1 MKLNSK
7 NLVLNLLGTDA
18 NIQINKKILLI
29 LKLEEAFFLSYLID
43 QYKYFE
49 REGKLRED
57 GSFYTSNM
65 DIALYTTFN
74 NSQIARVKKAGL
86 EKNLF
91 RISLEDSRTKSYYYL
106 NFDKI
111 LEMIG
116 TEKSNMELAYKS
128 RFDSEKID
136 IEINNLEDIENL
148 KKFTFNELR
157 FYCKEN
163 KIKYSGNDKK
173 DNLIKK
179 IIESKNPNLF
189 EKAHFSTVN
198 DISFTSEQENHSLT
212 KNEKLSNGV
221 SDISLT
227 VSEKSITNQEQ
238 INQEQNTCHVHEN
251 GKNEKDKEIENLF
264 HEFGINYTDT
274 NEASCLLIL
283 NEFNG
288 NKILLE
294 KYLINIHKQL
304 ERLTNIKNLAALF
317 SKKLKE
323 IDYSLINKIK
333 NESKD
338 EAEKILKEQ
347 KKINDE
353 KKIIENNNKMDKV
366 INSFLKLDKEVQ
378 KNVVNIAEQSYLKEV
393 PNINVDLLGIYKKNT
408 YRVYLKMIYF
418 KLLEVIKSENIK
430 IGEVIWKYYVL
441 LYQYLKIIL
450 GMENEL
456 EKKAILLEQ
465 KESLKIEKEN

>member
-1 MKLNSK
+1 MKLDSK

-18 NIQINKKILLI
+18 NIQINKKILLT

-74 NSQIARVKKAGL
+74 NSQIARVKKSGVEKGL
-86 EKNLF
+86 FK
-91 RISLEDSRTKSYYYL
+91 ISLEDSRTKSYYYL

-136 IEINNLEDIENL
+136 LEINNLEDIENL

-173 DNLIKK
+173 DDLIKK
-179 IIESKNPNLF
+179 IIEFKNPELL

-198 DISFTSEQENHSLT
+198 DISFTSEQKNRSLT
-212 KNEKLSNGV
+212 KNGKLEDGV

-238 INQEQNTCHVHEN
+238 INQEQNTCHVHE
-251 GKNEKDKEIENLF
+251 KNKKDEKIESIF
-264 HEFGINYTDT
+264 HELGINYTDT

-283 NEFNG
+283 NEFED

-294 KYLINIHKQL
+294 KYLLIIHKQL
-304 ERLTNIKNLAALF
+304 EKLTNIKNLAALF

-333 NESKD
+333 KENKD
-338 EAEKILKEQ
+338 NIEKILEEQ
-347 KKINDE
+347 KKIKDE
-353 KKIIENNNKMDKV
+353 ERRIENSICMDKIIDN
-366 INSFLKLDKEVQ
+366 FLSLDKEIQ
-378 KNVVNIAEQSYLKEV
+378 ENVVNLAEQKFLKEN
-393 PNINVDLLGIYKKNT
+393 PQTNLDMFKAIKKRS
-408 YRVYLKMIYF
+408 YRSHLRMIYS
-418 KLLEVIKSENIK
+418 KLLEIIKDENIK
-430 IGEVIWKYYVL
+430 IGEVI
-441 LYQYLKIIL
+441 
-450 GMENEL
+450 
-456 EKKAILLEQ
+456 
-465 KESLKIEKEN
+465 

>member
-179 IIESKNPNLF
+179 IIENKNPNLF
-189 EKAHFSTVN
+189 EKVHFSTVN
-198 DISFTSEQENHSLT
+198 DISFTSEQKNRSLT
-212 KNEKLSNGV
+212 KNGKLKDGV

-238 INQEQNTCHVHEN
+238 INQKQNTCHVHEN
-251 GKNEKDKEIENLF
+251 GKNKKDKEIEKLF

-283 NEFNG
+283 NEFDG

-294 KYLINIHKQL
+294 KYLRNIHKQL

-323 IDYSLINKIK
+323 IDYSLVNKIK
-333 NESKD
+333 KENKD
-338 EAEKILKEQ
+338 NIEKILENQ
-347 KKINDE
+347 KKIKDE
-353 KKIIENNNKMDKV
+353 KRIIENTINMDR
-366 INSFLKLDKEVQ
+366 IIDNFLSLDKEIQ
-378 KNVVNIAEQSYLKEV
+378 ENVVNLAEQKFLKEN
-393 PNINVDLLGIYKKNT
+393 PQTNLDMFKAIKKSS
-408 YRVYLKMIYF
+408 YRSHLRMIYS
-418 KLLEVIKSENIK
+418 KLLEIIKRENI
-430 IGEVIWKYYVL
+430 IRI
-441 LYQYLKIIL
+441 
-450 GMENEL
+450 
-456 EKKAILLEQ
+456 
-465 KESLKIEKEN
+465 SD

>member
-1 MKLNSK
+1 MKLDSK

-179 IIESKNPNLF
+179 IIENKNPNLF
-189 EKAHFSTVN
+189 EKVHFSTVN
-198 DISFTSEQENHSLT
+198 DISFTSEQKNRSLT
-212 KNEKLSNGV
+212 KNGKLKDGV

-251 GKNEKDKEIENLF
+251 GKNKKDKEIEKLF

-283 NEFNG
+283 NEFDG

-294 KYLINIHKQL
+294 KYLRNIHKQL

-323 IDYSLINKIK
+323 IDYSLVNKIK
-333 NESKD
+333 NEKIN

-347 KKINDE
+347 RKIND
-353 KKIIENNNKMDKV
+353 KKKVIENNNKMDKV
-366 INSFLKLDKEVQ
+366 INSFLNLDKEIQ
-378 KNVVNIAEQSYLKEV
+378 KDIVDIAEKNYLKEV
-393 PNINVDLLGIYKKNT
+393 PNINADLLQIYRKNT
-408 YRVYLKMIYF
+408 YKVYLKMIYF
-418 KLLEVIKSENIK
+418 KLLEVIKSKNIK
-430 IGEVIWKYYVL
+430 IGEVI
-441 LYQYLKIIL
+441 
-450 GMENEL
+450 
-456 EKKAILLEQ
+456 
-465 KESLKIEKEN
+465 

>member
-1 MKLNSK
+1 MKLDSK

-18 NIQINKKILLI
+18 NIQINKKILLT

-74 NSQIARVKKAGL
+74 NSQITRVKKAGL
-86 EKNLF
+86 EKDLF

-128 RFDSEKID
+128 RFDSEKIN

-179 IIESKNPNLF
+179 IIENKNPNLIT
-189 EKAHFSTVN
+189 KNHFSTVN
-198 DISFTSEQENHSLT
+198 DTSFTSEQKNRSLT
-212 KNEKLSNGV
+212 KNGNLNNGV

-251 GKNEKDKEIENLF
+251 EKSKREKDIEIEKIF
-264 HEFGINYTDT
+264 HELGINYTDT

-283 NEFNG
+283 NEFDG

-294 KYLINIHKQL
+294 KYLRNIHKQL

-323 IDYSLINKIK
+323 IDYSLVNKIK
-333 NESKD
+333 NENINK
-338 EAEKILKEQ
+338 AEKILKEQ

-353 KKIIENNNKMDKV
+353 KKVIENNNKMDKV
-366 INSFLKLDKEVQ
+366 INSFLNLDKETQ
-378 KNVVNIAEQSYLKEV
+378 KDIVNMAEKNYLQEV
-393 PNINVDLLGIYKKNT
+393 PNINADLLQIYRKNS

-418 KLLEVIKSENIK
+418 KLLDI
-430 IGEVIWKYYVL
+430 
-441 LYQYLKIIL
+441 LKIKYPKIL
-450 GMENEL
+450 KVGE
-456 EKKAILLEQ
+456 I
-465 KESLKIEKEN
+465 S

>member
-1 MKLNSK
+1 MKLDSK

-18 NIQINKKILLI
+18 NIQINKKILLT

-74 NSQIARVKKAGL
+74 NSQIARVKKSGVEKGL
-86 EKNLF
+86 FK
-91 RISLEDSRTKSYYYL
+91 ISLEDSRTKSYYYL

-136 IEINNLEDIENL
+136 LEINNLEDIENL

-179 IIESKNPNLF
+179 IIENKNPNLIS
-189 EKAHFSTVN
+189 KSHFSTVN
-198 DISFTSEQENHSLT
+198 DISFTGEQKNRSLT
-212 KNEKLSNGV
+212 KNGKLEDGV

-238 INQEQNTCHVHEN
+238 INQEQNTCHVHE
-251 GKNEKDKEIENLF
+251 KNKKDEKIESIF
-264 HEFGINYTDT
+264 HELGINYTDT

-283 NEFNG
+283 NEFED

-294 KYLINIHKQL
+294 KYLLIIHKQL
-304 ERLTNIKNLAALF
+304 EKLTNIKNLAALF

-333 NESKD
+333 KENKD
-338 EAEKILKEQ
+338 NIEKILEEQ
-347 KKINDE
+347 KKIKDE
-353 KKIIENNNKMDKV
+353 ERRIENSICMDKIIDN
-366 INSFLKLDKEVQ
+366 FLSLDKEIQ
-378 KNVVNIAEQSYLKEV
+378 ENVVNLAEQKFLKEN
-393 PNINVDLLGIYKKNT
+393 PQTNLDMFKAIKKRS
-408 YRVYLKMIYF
+408 YRSHLRMIYS
-418 KLLEVIKSENIK
+418 KLLEIIKDENIK
-430 IGEVIWKYYVL
+430 IGEVI
-441 LYQYLKIIL
+441 
-450 GMENEL
+450 
-456 EKKAILLEQ
+456 
-465 KESLKIEKEN
+465 

>member
-136 IEINNLEDIENL
+136 VEINNLEDIENL

-157 FYCKEN
+157 FYCKVN

-179 IIESKNPNLF
+179 IIENKNPNLF

-198 DISFTSEQENHSLT
+198 DISFTSEQKNRSLT
-212 KNEKLSNGV
+212 KNGKLKDGV

-251 GKNEKDKEIENLF
+251 GKNKKDKEIEKLF

-283 NEFNG
+283 NEFDG

-294 KYLINIHKQL
+294 KYLRNIHKQL

-323 IDYSLINKIK
+323 IDYSLINQIK
-333 NESKD
+333 NKNKNELERIQKD
-338 EAEKILKEQ
+338 EEI
-347 KKINDE
+347 IISE
-353 KKIIENNNKMDKV
+353 KKIRENTEKQNKFVDE
-366 INSFLKLDKEVQ
+366 FLKLDKNTQE
-378 KNVVNIAEQSYLKEV
+378 NIIDLAEQNYLKENSEI
-393 PNINVDLLGIYKKNT
+393 NIEMLKAIKKNT
-408 YRVYLKMIYF
+408 YRTYLKMIYS
-418 KLLEVIKSENIK
+418 KLLEIIK
-430 IGEVIWKYYVL
+430 IKNLKVGEIV
-441 LYQYLKIIL
+441 
-450 GMENEL
+450 
-456 EKKAILLEQ
+456 
-465 KESLKIEKEN
+465 

>member
-1 MKLNSK
+1 MKLDSK

-18 NIQINKKILLI
+18 NIQINKKILLT

-74 NSQIARVKKAGL
+74 NSQIARVKKSGVEKGL
-86 EKNLF
+86 FK
-91 RISLEDSRTKSYYYL
+91 ISLEDSRTKSYYYL

-136 IEINNLEDIENL
+136 LEINNLEDIENL

-179 IIESKNPNLF
+179 IIENKNPNLIS
-189 EKAHFSTVN
+189 KSHFSTVN
-198 DISFTSEQENHSLT
+198 DISFTGEQKNRSLT
-212 KNEKLSNGV
+212 KNGKLEDGV

-238 INQEQNTCHVHEN
+238 INQEQNTCHVHE
-251 GKNEKDKEIENLF
+251 KNKKDEKIERIF
-264 HEFGINYTDT
+264 HELGINYTDT

-283 NEFNG
+283 NEFED

-294 KYLINIHKQL
+294 KYLLIIHKQL
-304 ERLTNIKNLAALF
+304 EKLTNIKNLAALF

-333 NESKD
+333 KENKD
-338 EAEKILKEQ
+338 NIEKILEEQ
-347 KKINDE
+347 KKIKDE
-353 KKIIENNNKMDKV
+353 ERRIENSICMDKIIDN
-366 INSFLKLDKEVQ
+366 FLSLDKEIQ
-378 KNVVNIAEQSYLKEV
+378 ENVVNLAEQKFLKEN
-393 PNINVDLLGIYKKNT
+393 PQTNLDMFKAIKKRS
-408 YRVYLKMIYF
+408 YRSHLRMIYS
-418 KLLEVIKSENIK
+418 KLLEIIKDENIK
-430 IGEVIWKYYVL
+430 IGEVI
-441 LYQYLKIIL
+441 
-450 GMENEL
+450 
-456 EKKAILLEQ
+456 
-465 KESLKIEKEN
+465 

>member
-1 MKLNSK
+1 MKLDSK

-18 NIQINKKILLI
+18 NIQINKKVLLT

-49 REGKLRED
+49 REGKLRQD

-86 EKNLF
+86 EKQLF

-128 RFDSEKID
+128 RFDSEKIE
-136 IEINNLEDIENL
+136 IEVNNVEDIDNF

-173 DNLIKK
+173 GDLIKK
-179 IIESKNPNLF
+179 IIEFKNPELL
-189 EKAHFSTVN
+189 EKAHFSAVN
-198 DISFTSEQENHSLT
+198 DISFTSEQKNRSLT
-212 KNEKLSNGV
+212 KNVKLEDGV

-227 VSEKSITNQEQ
+227 VSEKFITNQEQ
-238 INQEQNTCHVHEN
+238 INQEQNTCHVHE
-251 GKNEKDKEIENLF
+251 KNKKDEKIENIF
-264 HEFGINYTDT
+264 HELGINYTDT

-283 NEFNG
+283 NEFEG

-294 KYLINIHKQL
+294 KYLLIIYKQL

-333 NESKD
+333 KENKNNI
-338 EAEKILKEQ
+338 EKTLENQ
-347 KKINDE
+347 KKIKDE
-353 KKIIENNNKMDKV
+353 ERSIENTNNMDKIIDN
-366 INSFLKLDKEVQ
+366 FLSLDKEIQ
-378 KNVVNIAEQSYLKEV
+378 ENVVNLAEQNYLKENSV
-393 PNINVDLLGIYKKNT
+393 INIDMLKAIKKNT
-408 YRVYLKMIYF
+408 YRTYLKMIYF
-418 KLLEVIKSENIK
+418 KLLEIIKKNNLK
-430 IGEVIWKYYVL
+430 VGET
-441 LYQYLKIIL
+441 
-450 GMENEL
+450 
-456 EKKAILLEQ
+456 A
-465 KESLKIEKEN
+465 

>member
-1 MKLNSK
+1 MKLDSK

-74 NSQIARVKKAGL
+74 NSQIARVKKSGV
-86 EKNLF
+86 EKELF
-91 RISLEDSRTKSYYYL
+91 KISLEDSRTKSYYYL

-128 RFDSEKID
+128 RFDSEKIEL
-136 IEINNLEDIENL
+136 EINNLDDIENL

-189 EKAHFSTVN
+189 EKVHFSTVN
-198 DISFTSEQENHSLT
+198 DISFTSEQKNRSLT
-212 KNEKLSNGV
+212 KNGKMEDGV

-238 INQEQNTCHVHEN
+238 INQEQNTCHVHE
-251 GKNEKDKEIENLF
+251 KNKKDEKIESIF
-264 HEFGINYTDT
+264 HELGINYTDT

-283 NEFNG
+283 NEFED

-294 KYLINIHKQL
+294 KYLLIIHKKL
-304 ERLTNIKNLAALF
+304 KKLTNIKNLAALF

-333 NESKD
+333 KENKD
-338 EAEKILKEQ
+338 NIEKILEEQ
-347 KKINDE
+347 KKIKDE
-353 KKIIENNNKMDKV
+353 ERRIENSICMDKIIDN
-366 INSFLKLDKEVQ
+366 FLSLDKEIQ
-378 KNVVNIAEQSYLKEV
+378 ENVVNLAEQKFLKEN
-393 PNINVDLLGIYKKNT
+393 PQTNLDMFKAIKKRS
-408 YRVYLKMIYF
+408 YRSHLRMIYS
-418 KLLEVIKSENIK
+418 KLLEIIKDENIK
-430 IGEVIWKYYVL
+430 IGEVI
-441 LYQYLKIIL
+441 
-450 GMENEL
+450 
-456 EKKAILLEQ
+456 
-465 KESLKIEKEN
+465 

>member
-1 MKLNSK
+1 MKLDSK

-18 NIQINKKILLI
+18 NIQINKKILLT

-74 NSQIARVKKAGL
+74 NSQIARVKKSGVEKGL
-86 EKNLF
+86 FK
-91 RISLEDSRTKSYYYL
+91 ISLEDSRTKSYYYL

-136 IEINNLEDIENL
+136 LEINNLEDIENL

-173 DNLIKK
+173 GDLIKK
-179 IIESKNPNLF
+179 IIEFKNPELL
-189 EKAHFSTVN
+189 EKVHFSAVN
-198 DISFTSEQENHSLT
+198 DISFTSEQKNRSLT
-212 KNEKLSNGV
+212 KNGKLEDGV
-221 SDISLT
+221 SDILLT
-227 VSEKSITNQEQ
+227 VNEKSITNQEQ
-238 INQEQNTCHVHEN
+238 INQEQNTCHVHE
-251 GKNEKDKEIENLF
+251 KNKKDEKIENIF
-264 HEFGINYTDT
+264 HELGINYTDT

-283 NEFNG
+283 NEFEG

-294 KYLINIHKQL
+294 KYLLIIHKQL

-333 NESKD
+333 KENKNNI
-338 EAEKILKEQ
+338 EKTLEDQ
-347 KKINDE
+347 KKIKDE
-353 KKIIENNNKMDKV
+353 ERRIENTINMNKIIDNFLSLDKKIQE
-366 INSFLKLDKEVQ
+366 
-378 KNVVNIAEQSYLKEV
+378 NVVNLAEQNYLKENSV
-393 PNINVDLLGIYKKNT
+393 INIEMLKAIKKNT
-408 YRVYLKMIYF
+408 YRTYLKMIYF
-418 KLLEVIKSENIK
+418 KLIEIIKKNNIK
-430 IGEVIWKYYVL
+430 VGET
-441 LYQYLKIIL
+441 
-450 GMENEL
+450 
-456 EKKAILLEQ
+456 A
-465 KESLKIEKEN
+465 

>member
-1 MKLNSK
+1 MKLDSK

-18 NIQINKKILLI
+18 NIQINKKILLT

-74 NSQIARVKKAGL
+74 NSQIARVKKSGVEKGL
-86 EKNLF
+86 FK
-91 RISLEDSRTKSYYYL
+91 ISLEDSRTKSYYYL

-136 IEINNLEDIENL
+136 LEINNLEDIENL
-148 KKFTFNELR
+148 KKFAFNELR

-173 DNLIKK
+173 GDLIKK
-179 IIESKNPNLF
+179 IIEFKNPELL
-189 EKAHFSTVN
+189 EKAHFPAVN
-198 DISFTSEQENHSLT
+198 DISFTSEQKNRSLT
-212 KNEKLSNGV
+212 KNGKLEDGV

-238 INQEQNTCHVHEN
+238 INQEQNTCHVHE
-251 GKNEKDKEIENLF
+251 KNKKDEKIESIF
-264 HEFGINYTDT
+264 HELGINYTDT

-283 NEFNG
+283 NEFED

-294 KYLINIHKQL
+294 KYLLIIHKQL
-304 ERLTNIKNLAALF
+304 EKLTNIKNLAALF

-333 NESKD
+333 KENKD
-338 EAEKILKEQ
+338 NIEKILEEQ
-347 KKINDE
+347 KKIKDE
-353 KKIIENNNKMDKV
+353 ERRIENSICMDKIIDN
-366 INSFLKLDKEVQ
+366 FLSLDKEIQ
-378 KNVVNIAEQSYLKEV
+378 ENVVNLAEQKFLKEN
-393 PNINVDLLGIYKKNT
+393 PQANLDMFKAIKKRS
-408 YRVYLKMIYF
+408 YRSHLRMIYS
-418 KLLEVIKSENIK
+418 KLLEIIKDENIK
-430 IGEVIWKYYVL
+430 IGEVI
-441 LYQYLKIIL
+441 
-450 GMENEL
+450 
-456 EKKAILLEQ
+456 
-465 KESLKIEKEN
+465 

>member
-1 MKLNSK
+1 MKLDSK

-18 NIQINKKILLI
+18 NIQINKKVLLT

-49 REGKLRED
+49 REGKLRQD

-86 EKNLF
+86 EKQLF

-128 RFDSEKID
+128 RFDSEKIE
-136 IEINNLEDIENL
+136 IEMNNVEDIDNF

-173 DNLIKK
+173 GDLIKK
-179 IIESKNPNLF
+179 IIEFKNPELL
-189 EKAHFSTVN
+189 EKVHFSAVN
-198 DISFTSEQENHSLT
+198 DISFTSEQKNRSLT
-212 KNEKLSNGV
+212 KNAEFSGCV
-221 SDISLT
+221 SDITLT

-238 INQEQNTCHVHEN
+238 INQEKNTCHVHE
-251 GKNEKDKEIENLF
+251 KNKKDEKIESIF
-264 HEFGINYTDT
+264 HELGINYTDT

-283 NEFNG
+283 NEFEG

-294 KYLINIHKQL
+294 KYLLIIHKQL
-304 ERLTNIKNLAALF
+304 EKLTNIKNLAALF

-333 NESKD
+333 KENKD
-338 EAEKILKEQ
+338 NIEKILEEQ
-347 KKINDE
+347 KKIKDE
-353 KKIIENNNKMDKV
+353 ERRIENSICMDKIIDN
-366 INSFLKLDKEVQ
+366 FLSLDKEIQ
-378 KNVVNIAEQSYLKEV
+378 ENIVNLAEQKFLKENPKTNPDMFKV
-393 PNINVDLLGIYKKNT
+393 IKKSS
-408 YRVYLKMIYF
+408 YRSHLRMIYS
-418 KLLEVIKSENIK
+418 KLLEIIKDENIK
-430 IGEVIWKYYVL
+430 IGEVI
-441 LYQYLKIIL
+441 
-450 GMENEL
+450 
-456 EKKAILLEQ
+456 
-465 KESLKIEKEN
+465 

>member
-1 MKLNSK
+1 MKLDSK

-18 NIQINKKILLI
+18 NIQINKKILLT

-74 NSQIARVKKAGL
+74 NSQIARVKKSGVEKGL
-86 EKNLF
+86 FK
-91 RISLEDSRTKSYYYL
+91 ISLEDSRTKSYYYL

-128 RFDSEKID
+128 RFDSEKIEL
-136 IEINNLEDIENL
+136 EINNLDDIENL

-173 DNLIKK
+173 GDLIKK
-179 IIESKNPNLF
+179 IIEFKNPELL
-189 EKAHFSTVN
+189 EKAHFSAVN
-198 DISFTSEQENHSLT
+198 DISFTSEQKNRSLT
-212 KNEKLSNGV
+212 KNRKLEDGV

-238 INQEQNTCHVHEN
+238 INQEQNTCHVHE
-251 GKNEKDKEIENLF
+251 KNKKDEKIESIF
-264 HEFGINYTDT
+264 HELGINYTDT

-283 NEFNG
+283 NEFED

-294 KYLINIHKQL
+294 KYLLIIHKQL
-304 ERLTNIKNLAALF
+304 EKLTNIKNLAALF

-333 NESKD
+333 KENKD
-338 EAEKILKEQ
+338 NIEKILEEQ
-347 KKINDE
+347 KKIKDE
-353 KKIIENNNKMDKV
+353 ERRIENSICMDKIIDN
-366 INSFLKLDKEVQ
+366 FLSLDKEIQ
-378 KNVVNIAEQSYLKEV
+378 ENVVNLAEQKFLKEN
-393 PNINVDLLGIYKKNT
+393 PQTNLDMFKAIKKRS
-408 YRVYLKMIYF
+408 YRSHLRMIYS
-418 KLLEVIKSENIK
+418 KLLEIIKDENIK
-430 IGEVIWKYYVL
+430 IGE
-441 LYQYLKIIL
+441 
-450 GMENEL
+450 
-456 EKKAILLEQ
+456 AI
-465 KESLKIEKEN
+465 

>member
-1 MKLNSK
+1 MKLDSK

-18 NIQINKKILLI
+18 NIQINKKVLLT

-49 REGKLRED
+49 REGKLRQD

-86 EKNLF
+86 EKQLF

-136 IEINNLEDIENL
+136 VEINNLEDIENL

-173 DNLIKK
+173 INLIKK
-179 IIESKNPNLF
+179 IIESKNLNLF
-189 EKAHFSTVN
+189 EKVHFSTVN
-198 DISFTSEQENHSLT
+198 DISFTSEQENRSLT
-212 KNEKLSNGV
+212 KNGKLSNGV

-238 INQEQNTCHVHEN
+238 INQEQNTCHVHE
-251 GKNEKDKEIENLF
+251 KNKKDEKIESIF
-264 HEFGINYTDT
+264 HELGINYTDT

-283 NEFNG
+283 NEFEG

-294 KYLINIHKQL
+294 KYLLIIHKQL
-304 ERLTNIKNLAALF
+304 EKLTNIKNLAALF

-333 NESKD
+333 KENKD
-338 EAEKILKEQ
+338 NIEKILEEQ
-347 KKINDE
+347 KKIKDE
-353 KKIIENNNKMDKV
+353 ERRIENSICMDKIIDN
-366 INSFLKLDKEVQ
+366 FLSLDKEIQ
-378 KNVVNIAEQSYLKEV
+378 ENIVNLAEQKFLKENPKTNPDMFKV
-393 PNINVDLLGIYKKNT
+393 IKKSS
-408 YRVYLKMIYF
+408 YRSHLRMIYS
-418 KLLEVIKSENIK
+418 KLLEIIKDENIK
-430 IGEVIWKYYVL
+430 IGEVI
-441 LYQYLKIIL
+441 
-450 GMENEL
+450 
-456 EKKAILLEQ
+456 
-465 KESLKIEKEN
+465 

>member
-1 MKLNSK
+1 MKLDSK

-18 NIQINKKILLI
+18 NIQINKKILLT

-74 NSQIARVKKAGL
+74 NSQIARVKKSGVEKGL
-86 EKNLF
+86 FK
-91 RISLEDSRTKSYYYL
+91 ISLEDSRTKSYYYL

-136 IEINNLEDIENL
+136 LEINNLEDIENL

-179 IIESKNPNLF
+179 IIENKNPNLISR
-189 EKAHFSTVN
+189 AHFSTVN
-198 DISFTSEQENHSLT
+198 DISFTSEQKNRSLT
-212 KNEKLSNGV
+212 KNGKLEDGV
-221 SDISLT
+221 SDILLT

-238 INQEQNTCHVHEN
+238 INQEQNTCHVHE
-251 GKNEKDKEIENLF
+251 KNKKDEKIENIF
-264 HEFGINYTDT
+264 HELGINYTDT

-283 NEFNG
+283 NEFEG

-294 KYLINIHKQL
+294 KYLLIIHKQL
-304 ERLTNIKNLAALF
+304 ERLTGGYIMQVKDMLDR
-317 SKKLKE
+317 LK
-323 IDYSLINKIK
+323 
-333 NESKD
+333 
-338 EAEKILKEQ
+338 
-347 KKINDE
+347 
-353 KKIIENNNKMDKV
+353 V
-366 INSFLKLDKEVQ
+366 
-378 KNVVNIAEQSYLKEV
+378 
-393 PNINVDLLGIYKKNT
+393 
-408 YRVYLKMIYF
+408 
-418 KLLEVIKSENIK
+418 
-430 IGEVIWKYYVL
+430 
-441 LYQYLKIIL
+441 
-450 GMENEL
+450 
-456 EKKAILLEQ
+456 
-465 KESLKIEKEN
+465 IEKEMGEKESMSEYWMDEEHQDFEKAAGYEVEADVLYREVYELSDRIANAIVIITGGQVDKVTARMMLANKREDIERILNKFFSSASFSFK

>member
-1 MKLNSK
+1 MKLDSK

-18 NIQINKKILLI
+18 NIQINKKILLT

-74 NSQIARVKKAGL
+74 NSQIARVKKSGV
-86 EKNLF
+86 EKELF
-91 RISLEDSRTKSYYYL
+91 KISLEDSRTKSYYYL

-128 RFDSEKID
+128 RFDSEKIEL
-136 IEINNLEDIENL
+136 EINNLDDIENL

-173 DNLIKK
+173 GDLIKK
-179 IIESKNPNLF
+179 IIEFKNPELL

-198 DISFTSEQENHSLT
+198 DISFTSEQKNRSLT
-212 KNEKLSNGV
+212 KNGKLEDGV

-238 INQEQNTCHVHEN
+238 INQEQNTCHVHE
-251 GKNEKDKEIENLF
+251 KNKKDEKIESIF
-264 HEFGINYTDT
+264 HELGINYTDT

-283 NEFNG
+283 NEFEG

-294 KYLINIHKQL
+294 KYLLIIHKQL
-304 ERLTNIKNLAALF
+304 EKLTNIKNLAALF

-333 NESKD
+333 KENKD
-338 EAEKILKEQ
+338 NIEKILEEQ
-347 KKINDE
+347 KKIKDE
-353 KKIIENNNKMDKV
+353 ERRIENSICMDKIIDN
-366 INSFLKLDKEVQ
+366 FLSLDKEIQ
-378 KNVVNIAEQSYLKEV
+378 ENVVNLAEQKFLKEN
-393 PNINVDLLGIYKKNT
+393 PQTNLDMFKAIKKRS
-408 YRVYLKMIYF
+408 YRSHLRMIYS
-418 KLLEVIKSENIK
+418 KLLEIIKDENIK
-430 IGEVIWKYYVL
+430 IGEVI
-441 LYQYLKIIL
+441 
-450 GMENEL
+450 
-456 EKKAILLEQ
+456 
-465 KESLKIEKEN
+465 

>member
-1 MKLNSK
+1 MKLDSK

-18 NIQINKKILLI
+18 NIQINKKILLT

-74 NSQIARVKKAGL
+74 NSQIARVKKSGVEKGL
-86 EKNLF
+86 FK
-91 RISLEDSRTKSYYYL
+91 ISLEDSRTKSYYYL

-136 IEINNLEDIENL
+136 LEINNLEDIENL

-173 DNLIKK
+173 NNLIKK
-179 IIESKNPNLF
+179 IIENKNPNLIS
-189 EKAHFSTVN
+189 KAHFSTVN
-198 DISFTSEQENHSLT
+198 DISFTSEQKNRSLT
-212 KNEKLSNGV
+212 KNAEFSSCV
-221 SDISLT
+221 SDITLT
-227 VSEKSITNQEQ
+227 VSEKSITNQDKN
-238 INQEQNTCHVHEN
+238 NQEKISCHVHEN
-251 GKNEKDKEIENLF
+251 VKNKKDKKIENLF
-264 HEFGINYTDT
+264 HEFGINFTDT

-283 NEFNG
+283 NEFEG

-294 KYLINIHKQL
+294 KYLLIIYKQL

-333 NESKD
+333 KENKNNI
-338 EAEKILKEQ
+338 EKTLENQ
-347 KKINDE
+347 KKIKDE
-353 KKIIENNNKMDKV
+353 ERMIENTINMDKIIDN
-366 INSFLKLDKEVQ
+366 FLSLDKEIQ
-378 KNVVNIAEQSYLKEV
+378 ENVVNLAEQKFLKENPQINLDMFKAIKKSSYRSYL
-393 PNINVDLLGIYKKNT
+393 
-408 YRVYLKMIYF
+408 RMIYS
-418 KLLEVIKSENIK
+418 KLLEIIKRENI
-430 IGEVIWKYYVL
+430 IRI
-441 LYQYLKIIL
+441 
-450 GMENEL
+450 
-456 EKKAILLEQ
+456 
-465 KESLKIEKEN
+465 SD

>member
-157 FYCKEN
+157 FYCKVN

-179 IIESKNPNLF
+179 IIENKKPNLF

-198 DISFTSEQENHSLT
+198 DISFTSEQKNRSLT
-212 KNEKLSNGV
+212 KNGKLKDDV

-238 INQEQNTCHVHEN
+238 INQEQNTCHVHE
-251 GKNEKDKEIENLF
+251 KNKKDEKIESIF
-264 HEFGINYTDT
+264 HELGINYTDT

-283 NEFNG
+283 NKFEG

-294 KYLINIHKQL
+294 KYLLIIHKQL
-304 ERLTNIKNLAALF
+304 EKLTNIKNLAALF

-333 NESKD
+333 KENKD
-338 EAEKILKEQ
+338 NIEKILEEQ
-347 KKINDE
+347 KKIKDE
-353 KKIIENNNKMDKV
+353 ERRIENSICMDKIIDN
-366 INSFLKLDKEVQ
+366 FLSLDKEIQ
-378 KNVVNIAEQSYLKEV
+378 ENVVNLAEQKFLKENPQTNFDMFKAIKKSSYRSYL
-393 PNINVDLLGIYKKNT
+393 
-408 YRVYLKMIYF
+408 RMIYS
-418 KLLEVIKSENIK
+418 KLLEIIKRENI
-430 IGEVIWKYYVL
+430 IRI
-441 LYQYLKIIL
+441 
-450 GMENEL
+450 
-456 EKKAILLEQ
+456 
-465 KESLKIEKEN
+465 SD

>member
-1 MKLNSK
+1 MKLDSK
-7 NLVLNLLGTDA
+7 NLVLNLLGADA
-18 NIQINKKILLI
+18 NIQINKKILLT

-86 EKNLF
+86 EKELF

-128 RFDSEKID
+128 RFDSEKIE
-136 IEINNLEDIENL
+136 IEMNNVEDIDNL

-173 DNLIKK
+173 INLIKK
-179 IIESKNPNLF
+179 IIESKNLNLF
-189 EKAHFSTVN
+189 EKVHFSTVN
-198 DISFTSEQENHSLT
+198 DISFTSEQENRSLT
-212 KNEKLSNGV
+212 KNGKLSNGV

-238 INQEQNTCHVHEN
+238 INQEQNTCHVHE
-251 GKNEKDKEIENLF
+251 KNKKDEKIESIF
-264 HEFGINYTDT
+264 HELGINYTDT

-283 NEFNG
+283 NEFEG

-294 KYLINIHKQL
+294 KYLLIIHKQL
-304 ERLTNIKNLAALF
+304 EKLTNIKNLAALF

-333 NESKD
+333 KENKD
-338 EAEKILKEQ
+338 NIEKILEEQ
-347 KKINDE
+347 KKIKDE
-353 KKIIENNNKMDKV
+353 ERRIENSICMDKIIDN
-366 INSFLKLDKEVQ
+366 FLSLDKEIQ
-378 KNVVNIAEQSYLKEV
+378 ENIVNLAEQKFLKENPKTNPDMFKV
-393 PNINVDLLGIYKKNT
+393 IKKSS
-408 YRVYLKMIYF
+408 YRSHLRMIYS
-418 KLLEVIKSENIK
+418 KLLEIIKDENIK
-430 IGEVIWKYYVL
+430 IGEVI
-441 LYQYLKIIL
+441 
-450 GMENEL
+450 
-456 EKKAILLEQ
+456 
-465 KESLKIEKEN
+465 

>member
-1 MKLNSK
+1 MKLDSK

-18 NIQINKKILLI
+18 NIQINKKVLLT

-49 REGKLRED
+49 REGKLRQD

-86 EKNLF
+86 EKQLF

-128 RFDSEKID
+128 RFDSEKIE
-136 IEINNLEDIENL
+136 IEMNNMEDIDNL

-173 DNLIKK
+173 GDLINK
-179 IIESKNPNLF
+179 IIEFKNPDLL

-198 DISFTSEQENHSLT
+198 DISFTSEQKNRSLT
-212 KNEKLSNGV
+212 KNGKLEDGV

-238 INQEQNTCHVHEN
+238 INQEQNTCHVHE
-251 GKNEKDKEIENLF
+251 KNKKDEKIESIF
-264 HEFGINYTDT
+264 HELGINYTDT

-283 NEFNG
+283 NEFED

-294 KYLINIHKQL
+294 KYLLIIHKQL
-304 ERLTNIKNLAALF
+304 EKLTNIKNLAALF

-333 NESKD
+333 KENKD
-338 EAEKILKEQ
+338 NIEKILEEQ
-347 KKINDE
+347 KKIKDE
-353 KKIIENNNKMDKV
+353 ERRIENSICMDKIIDN
-366 INSFLKLDKEVQ
+366 FLSLDKEIQ
-378 KNVVNIAEQSYLKEV
+378 ENVVNLAEQKFLKEN
-393 PNINVDLLGIYKKNT
+393 PQTNLDMFKAIKKSS
-408 YRVYLKMIYF
+408 YRSHLRMIYS
-418 KLLEVIKSENIK
+418 KLLEIIKRENI
-430 IGEVIWKYYVL
+430 IRI
-441 LYQYLKIIL
+441 
-450 GMENEL
+450 
-456 EKKAILLEQ
+456 
-465 KESLKIEKEN
+465 SD

>member
-1 MKLNSK
+1 MKLDSK

-18 NIQINKKILLI
+18 NIQINKKILLT

-74 NSQIARVKKAGL
+74 NSQITRVKKIGV
-86 EKNLF
+86 EKGLF

-128 RFDSEKID
+128 RFDSEKIEL
-136 IEINNLEDIENL
+136 EINNLEDIENL

-179 IIESKNPNLF
+179 IIENKNPNLIT
-189 EKAHFSTVN
+189 KSHFSTVN
-198 DISFTSEQENHSLT
+198 DISFTSEQKSRSLT
-212 KNEKLSNGV
+212 KNVKLEDGV

-227 VSEKSITNQEQ
+227 VSEKFITNQEQ
-238 INQEQNTCHVHEN
+238 INQEQNTCHVHE
-251 GKNEKDKEIENLF
+251 KNKKDEKIENIF
-264 HEFGINYTDT
+264 HELGINYTDT

-283 NEFNG
+283 DKFEG

-294 KYLINIHKQL
+294 KYLLIIYKQL

-333 NESKD
+333 KENKNNI
-338 EAEKILKEQ
+338 EKTLENQ
-347 KKINDE
+347 KKIKDE
-353 KKIIENNNKMDKV
+353 ERSIENTSNMDKIIDN
-366 INSFLKLDKEVQ
+366 FLSLDKEIQ
-378 KNVVNIAEQSYLKEV
+378 ENVVNLAEQNYLKENSV
-393 PNINVDLLGIYKKNT
+393 INIEMLKVIKKNT
-408 YRVYLKMIYF
+408 YRTYLKMIYF
-418 KLLEVIKSENIK
+418 KLLEIIKKNNLK
-430 IGEVIWKYYVL
+430 VGET
-441 LYQYLKIIL
+441 
-450 GMENEL
+450 
-456 EKKAILLEQ
+456 A
-465 KESLKIEKEN
+465 

>member
-1 MKLNSK
+1 MKLDSK
-7 NLVLNLLGTDA
+7 NLVLNLLGADA
-18 NIQINKKILLI
+18 NIQINKKILLT

-86 EKNLF
+86 EKQLF

-136 IEINNLEDIENL
+136 VEINNLEDIENL

-173 DNLIKK
+173 INLIKK
-179 IIESKNPNLF
+179 IIESKNLNLF
-189 EKAHFSTVN
+189 EKVHFSTVN
-198 DISFTSEQENHSLT
+198 DISFTSEQENRSLT
-212 KNEKLSNGV
+212 KNGKLSNGV

-238 INQEQNTCHVHEN
+238 INQEQNTCHVHE
-251 GKNEKDKEIENLF
+251 KNKKDEKIESIF
-264 HEFGINYTDT
+264 HELGINYTDT

-283 NEFNG
+283 NEFEG

-294 KYLINIHKQL
+294 KYLLIIHKQL
-304 ERLTNIKNLAALF
+304 EKLTNIKNLAALF

-333 NESKD
+333 KENKD
-338 EAEKILKEQ
+338 NIEKILEEQ
-347 KKINDE
+347 KKIKDE
-353 KKIIENNNKMDKV
+353 ERRIENSICMDKIIDN
-366 INSFLKLDKEVQ
+366 FLSLDKEIQ
-378 KNVVNIAEQSYLKEV
+378 ENIVNLAEQKFLKENPKTNPDMFKV
-393 PNINVDLLGIYKKNT
+393 IKKSS
-408 YRVYLKMIYF
+408 YRSHLRMIYS
-418 KLLEVIKSENIK
+418 KLLEIIKDENIK
-430 IGEVIWKYYVL
+430 IGEVI
-441 LYQYLKIIL
+441 
-450 GMENEL
+450 
-456 EKKAILLEQ
+456 
-465 KESLKIEKEN
+465 

>member
-1 MKLNSK
+1 MKLDSK

-18 NIQINKKILLI
+18 NIQINKKILLT

-74 NSQIARVKKAGL
+74 NSQIARVKKSGVEKGL
-86 EKNLF
+86 FK
-91 RISLEDSRTKSYYYL
+91 ISLEDSRTKSYYYL

-136 IEINNLEDIENL
+136 LEINNLEDIENL

-173 DNLIKK
+173 GNLIKK
-179 IIESKNPNLF
+179 IIEFKNPELL

-198 DISFTSEQENHSLT
+198 DISFTSEQKNRSLT
-212 KNEKLSNGV
+212 KNGKLEDGV

-238 INQEQNTCHVHEN
+238 INQEQNTCHVHE
-251 GKNEKDKEIENLF
+251 KNKKDEKIESIF
-264 HEFGINYTDT
+264 HELGINYTDT

-283 NEFNG
+283 NEFED

-294 KYLINIHKQL
+294 KYLLIIHKQL
-304 ERLTNIKNLAALF
+304 EKLTNIKNLAALF

-333 NESKD
+333 KENKD
-338 EAEKILKEQ
+338 NIEKILEEQ
-347 KKINDE
+347 KKIKDE
-353 KKIIENNNKMDKV
+353 ERRIENSICMDKIIDN
-366 INSFLKLDKEVQ
+366 FLSLDKEIQ
-378 KNVVNIAEQSYLKEV
+378 ENVVNLAEQKFLKEN
-393 PNINVDLLGIYKKNT
+393 PQTNLDMFKAIKKRS
-408 YRVYLKMIYF
+408 YRSHLRMIYS
-418 KLLEVIKSENIK
+418 KLLEIIKDENIK
-430 IGEVIWKYYVL
+430 IGEVI
-441 LYQYLKIIL
+441 
-450 GMENEL
+450 
-456 EKKAILLEQ
+456 
-465 KESLKIEKEN
+465 

>member
-1 MKLNSK
+1 MKLDSK

-18 NIQINKKILLI
+18 NIQINKKILLT

-74 NSQIARVKKAGL
+74 NSQIARVKKSGVEKGL
-86 EKNLF
+86 FK
-91 RISLEDSRTKSYYYL
+91 ISLEDSRTKSYYYL

-136 IEINNLEDIENL
+136 LEINNLEDIENL

-179 IIESKNPNLF
+179 IIENKNPNLISR
-189 EKAHFSTVN
+189 AHFS
-198 DISFTSEQENHSLT
+198 
-212 KNEKLSNGV
+212 
-221 SDISLT
+221 T

-238 INQEQNTCHVHEN
+238 INQEQNTCHVHE
-251 GKNEKDKEIENLF
+251 KNKKDEKIENIF
-264 HEFGINYTDT
+264 HELGINYTDT

-283 NEFNG
+283 NEFEG

-294 KYLINIHKQL
+294 KYLLIIHKQL

-333 NESKD
+333 KENKNNI
-338 EAEKILKEQ
+338 EKTLEDQ
-347 KKINDE
+347 KKIKDE
-353 KKIIENNNKMDKV
+353 ERRIENTINMNKIIDNFLSLDKKIQE
-366 INSFLKLDKEVQ
+366 
-378 KNVVNIAEQSYLKEV
+378 NVVNLAEQNYLKENSV
-393 PNINVDLLGIYKKNT
+393 INIEMLKAIKKNT
-408 YRVYLKMIYF
+408 YRTYLKMIYF
-418 KLLEVIKSENIK
+418 KLIEIIKKNNIK
-430 IGEVIWKYYVL
+430 VGET
-441 LYQYLKIIL
+441 
-450 GMENEL
+450 
-456 EKKAILLEQ
+456 A
-465 KESLKIEKEN
+465 

>member
-1 MKLNSK
+1 MKLDSK

-18 NIQINKKILLI
+18 NIQINKKVLLT

-49 REGKLRED
+49 REGKLRQD

-86 EKNLF
+86 EKQLF

-128 RFDSEKID
+128 RFDSEKIE
-136 IEINNLEDIENL
+136 IEMNNVEDIDNF

-179 IIESKNPNLF
+179 IIENKNPNLIS
-189 EKAHFSTVN
+189 KSHFSTVN
-198 DISFTSEQENHSLT
+198 DISFTSEQKNRSLT
-212 KNEKLSNGV
+212 KNAEFSGCV
-221 SDISLT
+221 SDITLT

-238 INQEQNTCHVHEN
+238 INQEQNTCHVHE
-251 GKNEKDKEIENLF
+251 KNKKDEKIESIF
-264 HEFGINYTDT
+264 HELGINYTDT

-283 NEFNG
+283 NEFEG

-294 KYLINIHKQL
+294 KYLLIIHKQL
-304 ERLTNIKNLAALF
+304 EKLTNIKNLAALF

-333 NESKD
+333 KENKNNI
-338 EAEKILKEQ
+338 EKILEEQ
-347 KKINDE
+347 KKIKDE
-353 KKIIENNNKMDKV
+353 ERRIENSICMDKIIDN
-366 INSFLKLDKEVQ
+366 FLSLDKEIQ
-378 KNVVNIAEQSYLKEV
+378 ENVVNLAEQKFLKEN
-393 PNINVDLLGIYKKNT
+393 PKTNLDMFKAIKKRS
-408 YRVYLKMIYF
+408 YRSHLRMIYS
-418 KLLEVIKSENIK
+418 KLLEIIKDENIK
-430 IGEVIWKYYVL
+430 IGEVI
-441 LYQYLKIIL
+441 
-450 GMENEL
+450 
-456 EKKAILLEQ
+456 
-465 KESLKIEKEN
+465 

>member
-1 MKLNSK
+1 MKLDSK

-18 NIQINKKILLI
+18 NIQINKKILLT

-74 NSQIARVKKAGL
+74 NSQIARVKKLGV
-86 EKNLF
+86 EKELF
-91 RISLEDSRTKSYYYL
+91 KISLEDSRTKSYYYL

-128 RFDSEKID
+128 RFDSEKIEL
-136 IEINNLEDIENL
+136 EINNLDDIENL

-179 IIESKNPNLF
+179 IIENKNPNLIT
-189 EKAHFSTVN
+189 KSHFSTVN
-198 DISFTSEQENHSLT
+198 DISFTSEQKNRSLT
-212 KNEKLSNGV
+212 KNGKLEDGV

-227 VSEKSITNQEQ
+227 VSEKSITNQDKN
-238 INQEQNTCHVHEN
+238 NQEQNTCHVHE
-251 GKNEKDKEIENLF
+251 KNKKDKKIENLF
-264 HEFGINYTDT
+264 HELGINFTDT
-274 NEASCLLIL
+274 NESSCLLIL
-283 NEFNG
+283 DKFKG

-294 KYLINIHKQL
+294 KYLISIYNQL
-304 ERLTNIKNLAALF
+304 KKLTNIKNLPALF
-317 SKKLKE
+317 SKKLKD
-323 IDYSLINKIK
+323 IDYSLVNKIK
-333 NESKD
+333 NENQN
-338 EAEKILKEQ
+338 ELKKVQ
-347 KKINDE
+347 KE
-353 KKIIENNNKMDKV
+353 KKITKDEERIKENNEKLDKY
-366 INSFLKLDKEVQ
+366 IDEFLKLDKNIQ
-378 KNVVNIAEQSYLKEV
+378 KNIVDLAEQNYLKENSEI
-393 PNINVDLLGIYKKNT
+393 NIEMLKIIKKNT
-408 YRVYLKMIYF
+408 YRVYLKMIHF
-418 KLLEVIKSENIK
+418 KILEVTKKNNLK
-430 IGEVIWKYYVL
+430 VGETL
-441 LYQYLKIIL
+441 
-450 GMENEL
+450 
-456 EKKAILLEQ
+456 
-465 KESLKIEKEN
+465 

>member
-1 MKLNSK
+1 MKLDSK

-18 NIQINKKILLI
+18 NIQINKKILLT

-74 NSQIARVKKAGL
+74 NSQIARVKKSGVEKGL
-86 EKNLF
+86 FK
-91 RISLEDSRTKSYYYL
+91 ISLEDSRTKSYYYL

-136 IEINNLEDIENL
+136 LEINNLEDIENL

-179 IIESKNPNLF
+179 IIENKNPNLIS
-189 EKAHFSTVN
+189 KSHFSTVN
-198 DISFTSEQENHSLT
+198 DISFTSEQKNRSLT
-212 KNEKLSNGV
+212 KNGKLEDGV

-238 INQEQNTCHVHEN
+238 INQEQNTCHVHE
-251 GKNEKDKEIENLF
+251 KNKKDEKIESIF
-264 HEFGINYTDT
+264 HELGINYTDT

-283 NEFNG
+283 NEFED

-294 KYLINIHKQL
+294 KYLLIIHKQL
-304 ERLTNIKNLAALF
+304 EKLTNIKNLAALF

-333 NESKD
+333 KENKD
-338 EAEKILKEQ
+338 NIEKILEEQ
-347 KKINDE
+347 KKIKNEERRIENSICMD
-353 KKIIENNNKMDKV
+353 KIIDN
-366 INSFLKLDKEVQ
+366 FLSLDKEIQ
-378 KNVVNIAEQSYLKEV
+378 ENVVNLAEQKFLKEN
-393 PNINVDLLGIYKKNT
+393 PQTNLDMFKAIKKRS
-408 YRVYLKMIYF
+408 YRSHLRMIYS
-418 KLLEVIKSENIK
+418 KLLEIIKDENIK
-430 IGEVIWKYYVL
+430 IGEVI
-441 LYQYLKIIL
+441 
-450 GMENEL
+450 
-456 EKKAILLEQ
+456 
-465 KESLKIEKEN
+465 

>member
-1 MKLNSK
+1 MKLDSK

-18 NIQINKKILLI
+18 NIQINKKILLT

-74 NSQIARVKKAGL
+74 NSQIARVKKSGV
-86 EKNLF
+86 EKELF
-91 RISLEDSRTKSYYYL
+91 KISLEDSRTKSYYYL

-128 RFDSEKID
+128 RFDSEKIEL
-136 IEINNLEDIENL
+136 EINNLDDIENL

-179 IIESKNPNLF
+179 IIENKNPNLIT
-189 EKAHFSTVN
+189 KSHFSTVN
-198 DISFTSEQENHSLT
+198 DISFTSEQKNRSLT
-212 KNEKLSNGV
+212 KNGKMEDGV

-238 INQEQNTCHVHEN
+238 INQEQNTCHVHE
-251 GKNEKDKEIENLF
+251 KNKKDEKIESIF
-264 HEFGINYTDT
+264 HELGINYTDT

-283 NEFNG
+283 NEFED

-294 KYLINIHKQL
+294 KYLLIIHKQL
-304 ERLTNIKNLAALF
+304 EKLTNIKNLAALF

-333 NESKD
+333 KENKD
-338 EAEKILKEQ
+338 NIEKILEEQ
-347 KKINDE
+347 KKIKDE
-353 KKIIENNNKMDKV
+353 ERRIENSICMDKIIDN
-366 INSFLKLDKEVQ
+366 FLSLDKEIQ
-378 KNVVNIAEQSYLKEV
+378 ENVVNLAEQKFLKEN
-393 PNINVDLLGIYKKNT
+393 PQTNLDMFKAIKKRS
-408 YRVYLKMIYF
+408 YRSHLRMIYS
-418 KLLEVIKSENIK
+418 KLLEIIKDENIK
-430 IGEVIWKYYVL
+430 IGE
-441 LYQYLKIIL
+441 
-450 GMENEL
+450 
-456 EKKAILLEQ
+456 AI
-465 KESLKIEKEN
+465 

>member
-1 MKLNSK
+1 MKLDSK

-18 NIQINKKILLI
+18 NIQINKKILLT

-74 NSQIARVKKAGL
+74 NSQIARVKKSGVEKGL
-86 EKNLF
+86 FK
-91 RISLEDSRTKSYYYL
+91 ISLEDSRTKSYYYL

-136 IEINNLEDIENL
+136 LEINNLEDIENL

-173 DNLIKK
+173 GDLIKK
-179 IIESKNPNLF
+179 IIEFKNPELL
-189 EKAHFSTVN
+189 EKAHFSAVN
-198 DISFTSEQENHSLT
+198 DISFTSEQKNRSLT
-212 KNEKLSNGV
+212 KNGKLEDGV

-238 INQEQNTCHVHEN
+238 INQEQNTCHVHE
-251 GKNEKDKEIENLF
+251 KNEKDEKIESIF
-264 HEFGINYTDT
+264 HELGINYTDT

-283 NEFNG
+283 NEFED

-294 KYLINIHKQL
+294 KYLLIIHKQL
-304 ERLTNIKNLAALF
+304 EKLTNIKNLAALF

-333 NESKD
+333 KENKD
-338 EAEKILKEQ
+338 NIEKILEEQ
-347 KKINDE
+347 KKIKDE
-353 KKIIENNNKMDKV
+353 ERRIENSICMDKIIDN
-366 INSFLKLDKEVQ
+366 FLSLDKEIQ
-378 KNVVNIAEQSYLKEV
+378 ENVVNLAEQKFLKEN
-393 PNINVDLLGIYKKNT
+393 PQTNLDMFKAIKKRS
-408 YRVYLKMIYF
+408 YRSHLRMIYS
-418 KLLEVIKSENIK
+418 KLLEIIKDENIK
-430 IGEVIWKYYVL
+430 IGEVI
-441 LYQYLKIIL
+441 
-450 GMENEL
+450 
-456 EKKAILLEQ
+456 
-465 KESLKIEKEN
+465 

>member
-18 NIQINKKILLI
+18 NIQINKKILLM

-74 NSQIARVKKAGL
+74 NSQIVRVKKAGL

-189 EKAHFSTVN
+189 EKVHFSTVN

-430 IGEVIWKYYVL
+430 IGEVI
-441 LYQYLKIIL
+441 
-450 GMENEL
+450 
-456 EKKAILLEQ
+456 
-465 KESLKIEKEN
+465 

>member
-157 FYCKEN
+157 FYCKVN

-179 IIESKNPNLF
+179 IIENKKPNLF

-198 DISFTSEQENHSLT
+198 DISFTSEQKNRSLT
-212 KNEKLSNGV
+212 KNGKLKDDV

-251 GKNEKDKEIENLF
+251 GKNKKDKEIEKLF

-283 NEFNG
+283 NEFEG

-294 KYLINIHKQL
+294 KYLLIIHKQL

-333 NESKD
+333 KENED
-338 EAEKILKEQ
+338 NIEKILENQ
-347 KKINDE
+347 KKIKDE
-353 KKIIENNNKMDKV
+353 KRIIENTINMDR
-366 INSFLKLDKEVQ
+366 IIDNFLSLDKEIQ
-378 KNVVNIAEQSYLKEV
+378 ENVVNLAEQKFLKENPQTNFDMFKAIKKSSYRSYL
-393 PNINVDLLGIYKKNT
+393 
-408 YRVYLKMIYF
+408 RMIYS
-418 KLLEVIKSENIK
+418 KLLEIIKRENI
-430 IGEVIWKYYVL
+430 IRI
-441 LYQYLKIIL
+441 
-450 GMENEL
+450 
-456 EKKAILLEQ
+456 
-465 KESLKIEKEN
+465 SD

>member
-1 MKLNSK
+1 MKLDSK

-18 NIQINKKILLI
+18 NIQINKKILLT

-74 NSQIARVKKAGL
+74 NSQIARVKKSGV
-86 EKNLF
+86 EKELF
-91 RISLEDSRTKSYYYL
+91 KISLEDSRTKSYYYL

-128 RFDSEKID
+128 RFDSEKIEL
-136 IEINNLEDIENL
+136 EINNLDDIENL

-189 EKAHFSTVN
+189 EKVHFSTVN
-198 DISFTSEQENHSLT
+198 DISFTSEQKNRSLT
-212 KNEKLSNGV
+212 KNGKMEDGV

-227 VSEKSITNQEQ
+227 VSEESITNQEQ
-238 INQEQNTCHVHEN
+238 INQEQNTCHVHE
-251 GKNEKDKEIENLF
+251 KNKKDEKIESIF
-264 HEFGINYTDT
+264 HELGINYTDT

-283 NEFNG
+283 NEFED

-294 KYLINIHKQL
+294 KYLLIIHKQL
-304 ERLTNIKNLAALF
+304 EKLTNIKNLAALF

-333 NESKD
+333 KENKD
-338 EAEKILKEQ
+338 NIEKILEEQ
-347 KKINDE
+347 KKIKDE
-353 KKIIENNNKMDKV
+353 ERRIENSICMDKIIDN
-366 INSFLKLDKEVQ
+366 FLSLDKEIQ
-378 KNVVNIAEQSYLKEV
+378 ENVVNLAEQKFLKEN
-393 PNINVDLLGIYKKNT
+393 PQTNLDMFKAIKKRS
-408 YRVYLKMIYF
+408 YRSHLRMIYS
-418 KLLEVIKSENIK
+418 KLLEIIKDENIK
-430 IGEVIWKYYVL
+430 IGEVI
-441 LYQYLKIIL
+441 
-450 GMENEL
+450 
-456 EKKAILLEQ
+456 
-465 KESLKIEKEN
+465 